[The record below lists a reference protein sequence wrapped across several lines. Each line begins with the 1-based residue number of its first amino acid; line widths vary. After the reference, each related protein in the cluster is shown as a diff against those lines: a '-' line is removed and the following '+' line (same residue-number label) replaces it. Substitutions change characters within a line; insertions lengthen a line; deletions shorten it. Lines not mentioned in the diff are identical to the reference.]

1 MHWICFTILTRH
13 LTTLSIEM
21 RKAKILWRLVGF
33 QGDDDIG
40 VVEDLVQEI
49 TVLEGSEVSTGGVVK
64 SGEPLLVFG
73 A

>member
-1 MHWICFTILTRH
+1 
-13 LTTLSIEM
+13 M